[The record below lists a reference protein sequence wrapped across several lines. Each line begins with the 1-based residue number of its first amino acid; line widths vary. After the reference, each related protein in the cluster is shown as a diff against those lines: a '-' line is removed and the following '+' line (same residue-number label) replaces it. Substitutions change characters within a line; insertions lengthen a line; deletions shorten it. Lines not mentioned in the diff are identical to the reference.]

1 MNGKHVG
8 NAYPN
13 EDDDQA
19 KGNSLQGS
27 NRDAQRVREAQSR
40 LGWGLGPSGAGVW
53 ALWPVAGERWRV
65 NTLTAY
71 QNSYQL

>member
-19 KGNSLQGS
+19 KGSRLQGS

-40 LGWGLGPSGAGVW
+40 LGRGQGLSGAGVW
-53 ALWPVAGERWRV
+53 ALRPVAGER
-65 NTLTAY
+65 
-71 QNSYQL
+71 